1 MKFPGIALLASTD
14 FGVMQRSVKRPKL
27 NRFDRLLWAWFCG
40 VWSEWRSALCIVK
53 PGTCGVSL
61 ARATGQRRPQFS
73 YQWMGATWLFATAEN
88 RDRFQAE
95 PERYAPQYG
104 GYCAYAV
111 SKGRTASIDPEA
123 WRVVDGK
130 LYLNYSKG
138 VQKKWEQDVAG
149 NVSKAD
155 KNWPDLHK

>member
-1 MKFPGIALLASTD
+1 MRKNSKYSKGAFAVLLLACATTAFANVD
-14 FGVMQRSVKRPKL
+14 AIFTHAGLAIRGYDPVAYHLQAQPAK
-27 NRFDRLLWAWFCG
+27 
-40 VWSEWRSALCIVK
+40 
-53 PGTCGVSL
+53 GT
-61 ARATGQRRPQFS
+61 PQFS
-73 YQWMGATWLFATAEN
+73 YQWRGATWLFATAEN

-130 LYLNYSKG
+130 LHLNYSKG

-149 NVSKAD
+149 NVRKAD
-155 KNWPDLHK
+155 KNWPGLHK

>member
-1 MKFPGIALLASTD
+1 MPFSPTRAW
-14 FGVMQRSVKRPKL
+14 RSGDTILWRITCKL
-27 NRFDRLLWAWFCG
+27 NLSKAPP
-40 VWSEWRSALCIVK
+40 SSA
-53 PGTCGVSL
+53 T
-61 ARATGQRRPQFS
+61 TG
-73 YQWMGATWLFATAEN
+73 WLFATAEN
-88 RDRFQAE
+88 SDRFQAE

-138 VQKKWEQDVAG
+138 VQKKWEQDVTG

-155 KNWPDLHK
+155 KELARFAQVISAELGTCRSGGTPYDAGL